1 MDVSQRASWD
11 WKEVCGRSIPQL
23 EQGSKRA
30 SRSVHLRKDRLIAA
44 VGQPAFWG
52 LGKSG
57 GQGSLEKGKGLVLG
71 KTKSE
76 AVVTVILEDDVTEC
90 CTRLPRPVDPR
101 TPAKGVFTG
110 RNRTLLLA
118 AIVAFLVL

>member
-1 MDVSQRASWD
+1 MEIRGAGAPSPHAGV
-11 WKEVCGRSIPQL
+11 
-23 EQGSKRA
+23 
-30 SRSVHLRKDRLIAA
+30 
-44 VGQPAFWG
+44 F
-52 LGKSG
+52 
-57 GQGSLEKGKGLVLG
+57 EKGKRKEGRGLVVPG

-110 RNRTLLLA
+110 RNLALLLTPVIA
-118 AIVAFLVL
+118 SLHTYTVAF